1 MATRGRFKGWKSAK
15 AIAAM
20 NPTERA
26 EYDALVARVKAEREA
41 EKIAKGIDP
50 NAQEKL
56 KAKREEKIINLQNLI
71 NSQLEYQ
78 NTHIMS
84 QEEDETENNGK
95 PWYQETE
102 SGIDH
107 KETNINHLSGEGFCI
122 IESNEDFWIRKI
134 AEMIEKTPDKV
145 IILSN
150 WSSGDLIRVKIPYSC
165 MKKIKTQSRTV
176 TEEQRQRMSELGK
189 SRRGR
194 PRKVKA
200 EEVVE
205 EEKVEATEEVQEDT
219 QINTEVSTNENTVQ
233 EETTQENT
241 NTPVTP
247 EEETDEEFEN
257 TPMNR
262 FRLVEEE
269 EEEDYSESDIED
281 PDLNDTGE
289 EDELETEEDSEEN
302 FTEEDG
308 FTFCNSEPYYDNP
321 YGEDSFFEPLMSFG
335 SDICNCRKE
344 VYEDG
349 YEE

>member
-26 EYDALVARVKAEREA
+26 EYDALVARVKEEREA

-50 NAQEKL
+50 NAQEKI

-78 NTHIMS
+78 STHIMS

-102 SGIDH
+102 SDIDH

-134 AEMIEKTPDKV
+134 AEMIGKTPDKV
-145 IILSN
+145 IVLSS
-150 WSSGDLIRVKIPYSC
+150 WSNNDMIRVKIPYSC

-194 PRKVKA
+194 PRKVKVEKFA
-200 EEVVE
+200 GEQKVEVEVVE
-205 EEKVEATEEVQEDT
+205 EVQENALV
-219 QINTEVSTNENTVQ
+219 NTEIPTQKNTTHGNNIP
-233 EETTQENT
+233 EHTTPFTQ
-241 NTPVTP
+241 

-262 FRLVEEE
+262 FHPV
-269 EEEDYSESDIED
+269 
-281 PDLNDTGE
+281 E
-289 EDELETEEDSEEN
+289 EDEDEAKVEEDNEED

-308 FTFCNSEPYYDNP
+308 FTFCKSDYPYDNP
-321 YGEDSFFEPLMSFG
+321 YNDDFFLDYPMSFG
-335 SDICNCRKE
+335 SDVCLCRKD

-349 YEE
+349 YGD

>member
-20 NPTERA
+20 NPAERA

-50 NAQEKL
+50 NTQEKL

-71 NSQLEYQ
+71 NTQLEYQ

-84 QEEDETENNGK
+84 QEEDETESNGK

-102 SGIDH
+102 SGTDH

-145 IILSN
+145 IVLSS
-150 WSSGDLIRVKIPYSC
+150 WSNNDMIRVKIPYSC
-165 MKKIKTQSRTV
+165 MKKIKTQSRTI

-194 PRKVKA
+194 PRKNKVEEIVK
-200 EEVVE
+200 
-205 EEKVEATEEVQEDT
+205 EEKVEMAEKVQENT
-219 QINTEVSTNENTVQ
+219 PANTEVFTQKEIVQENTTQ
-233 EETTQENT
+233 ENTLQENT
-241 NTPVTP
+241 NTPITQ

-262 FRLVEEE
+262 FRPVEEDEEEHEDYTDEEE
-269 EEEDYSESDIED
+269 ES
-281 PDLNDTGE
+281 
-289 EDELETEEDSEEN
+289 ETEEDGEED

-308 FTFCNSEPYYDNP
+308 FTFCNSEPYYDNSHD
-321 YGEDSFFEPLMSFG
+321 EDFFLEPLMSFG
-335 SDICNCRKE
+335 SDICNCRKD

-349 YEE
+349 YGD

>member
-26 EYDALVARVKAEREA
+26 EYDALVARVKEEREA

-50 NAQEKL
+50 NTQEKI
-56 KAKREEKIINLQNLI
+56 KAKREKKIVNLQNLI

-78 NTHIMS
+78 STHIMS

-102 SGIDH
+102 SGIDR

-145 IILSN
+145 IVLSS
-150 WSSGDLIRVKIPYSC
+150 WSNNDMIRVKIPYSC

-189 SRRGR
+189 SRRSR
-194 PRKVKA
+194 PRKVKV
-200 EEVVE
+200 EKFVGEQKVEVEVVE
-205 EEKVEATEEVQEDT
+205 EVQENT
-219 QINTEVSTNENTVQ
+219 LVNTEIP
-233 EETTQENT
+233 TQENA
-241 NTPVTP
+241 TPEHTTP
-247 EEETDEEFEN
+247 LAQEEETDEEFEN

-262 FRLVEEE
+262 FHPV
-269 EEEDYSESDIED
+269 
-281 PDLNDTGE
+281 E
-289 EDELETEEDSEEN
+289 EDEVEVEEDNEED

-308 FTFCNSEPYYDNP
+308 FTFCRSDYPYDNP
-321 YGEDSFFEPLMSFG
+321 YNEDFFLDYPMSFG
-335 SDICNCRKE
+335 SDVCLCRKD

-349 YEE
+349 YGD